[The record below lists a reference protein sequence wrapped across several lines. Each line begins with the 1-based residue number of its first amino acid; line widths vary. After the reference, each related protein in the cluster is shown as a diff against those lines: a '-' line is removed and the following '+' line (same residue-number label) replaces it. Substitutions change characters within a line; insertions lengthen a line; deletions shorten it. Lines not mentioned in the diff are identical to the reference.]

1 MLFQLIQHLPHKIT
15 VGTARL
21 VRLWPFAV
29 QRTRGNAAVAVELKT
44 DDEDGLLTF
53 LDAYWDDVIA
63 PLRGHIE
70 TSEHSSRKQY
80 PSDPGMV
87 WFSETVKDLDFYR
100 KGLRKEILIDELPE
114 ADKSWGGLGRIGATL
129 ALHWPAVSKTY
140 EAIGW
145 RMPDATGQRKLDE
158 EAAQLVDELEG
169 TFLCR
174 DDRLQSSLL
183 APRGNSPVLF
193 GIRTWQR
200 DDSEHAAK
208 ILIDA
213 PMTEPV
219 SGWMV
224 FETNQA
230 TNDHL
235 DEPIEFTV
243 EKIETIKG
251 GHTII
256 NSSHDRFVAFR
267 ESGQIALQCQKL
279 QLGDEI
285 ECLGLTAP
293 DRTIHIEFLRMK
305 NLKPNRN
312 RPLCPVCNKS
322 MTSMG
327 KNQGIRCKKCG
338 RVSDDH
344 WEESERGLPQNVWIQ
359 PPPSSRRHLA
369 KPLSKEQTLQN
380 NM

>member
-1 MLFQLIQHLPHKIT
+1 MIQHLPSN
-15 VGTARL
+15 VDVVTARL

-29 QRTRGNAAVAVELKT
+29 QRTRGNAAVAVELNT
-44 DDEDGLLTF
+44 DDERGLLTF
-53 LDAYWDDVIA
+53 LDEYWKDVIQ
-63 PLRGHIE
+63 PLYGVIE

-87 WFSETVKDLDFYR
+87 WFSESIDDSNFYR
-100 KGLRKEILIDELPE
+100 RGLRKEISIDELPK
-114 ADKSWGGLGRIGATL
+114 ADRSWGGLGRIGATL
-129 ALHWPAVSKTY
+129 AIYWPAVSKTY
-140 EAIGW
+140 EAIAW
-145 RMPDATGQRKLDE
+145 RMADATGPRTLDE
-158 EAAQLVDELEG
+158 KATQFVDELEG

-174 DDRLQSSLL
+174 DDRLRSSLL

-200 DDSEHAAK
+200 DDAEYAAQ

-213 PMTEPV
+213 PMTEGI

-235 DEPIEFTV
+235 DEPIECI
-243 EKIETIKG
+243 IEEIHTIKG

-256 NSSHDRFVAFR
+256 KSDSDQFVAFQ
-267 ESGQIALQCQKL
+267 ESGQIALLCQKL
-279 QLGDEI
+279 QPGDVI
-285 ECLGLTAP
+285 ECLGLRAP
-293 DRTIHIEFLRMK
+293 DQSIHIEFLCVKTLQPLRH
-305 NLKPNRN
+305 

-327 KNQGIRCKKCG
+327 TNQGIRCKKCG
-338 RVSDDH
+338 RISDDT
-344 WEESERGLPQNVWIQ
+344 WEEIERELPQNAWIQ

-369 KPLSKEQTLQN
+369 KPLNKNQTLQN

>member
-1 MLFQLIQHLPHKIT
+1 MIQHLPSNVEI
-15 VGTARL
+15 GTARL

-29 QRTRGNAAVAVELKT
+29 QRTRGNAAVAVELNT
-44 DDEDGLLTF
+44 DNESGLLAF
-53 LDAYWDDVIA
+53 LDAYWNDVIQ
-63 PLRGHIE
+63 PLRGVIE
-70 TSEHSSRKQY
+70 TSEHSSRQQY

-87 WFSETVKDLDFYR
+87 WFSEKVADSDFYR
-100 KGLRKEILIDELPE
+100 RGLRSEVPLNEIPP

-129 ALHWPAVSKTY
+129 AIHWPAVSKTY
-140 EAIGW
+140 EAIAW
-145 RMPDATGQRKLDE
+145 RMPDVTGQRKLDE
-158 EAAQLVDELEG
+158 KATQYVDDLEG

-200 DDSEHAAK
+200 DDAEQAART
-208 ILIDA
+208 LIDA
-213 PMTEPV
+213 PMTEAI

-235 DEPIEFTV
+235 DKPIECIV
-243 EKIETIKG
+243 EEIETIKG
-251 GHTII
+251 GHVII
-256 NSSHDRFVAFR
+256 KSDSDRFVAFR
-267 ESGQIALQCQKL
+267 ESGQIALYCQKL
-279 QLGDEI
+279 QPSDVI
-285 ECLGLTAP
+285 ECLGLRAP
-293 DRTIHIEFLRMK
+293 DQSIHIEFLRMK
-305 NLKPNRN
+305 KLQPQRR
-312 RPLCPVCNKS
+312 RPMCPVCNKS

-327 KNQGIRCKKCG
+327 TNQGIRCKKCG
-338 RVSDDH
+338 RISNDV
-344 WEESERGLPQNVWIQ
+344 WEETERDLPQHEWIQ

-369 KPLSKEQTLQN
+369 KPLNKDQTLQN